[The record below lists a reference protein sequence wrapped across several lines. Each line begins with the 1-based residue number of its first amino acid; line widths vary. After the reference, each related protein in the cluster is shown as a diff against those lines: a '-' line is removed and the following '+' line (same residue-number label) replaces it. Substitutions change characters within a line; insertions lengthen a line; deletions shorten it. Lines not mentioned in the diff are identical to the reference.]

1 MVLIHFDLAY
11 MPRQNNGFVHIF
23 HVNKVVDWS
32 IKVVDWSIKVVDW
45 FSKGSP
51 NGFNA
56 PHA

>member
-32 IKVVDWSIKVVDW
+32 IKVVDW